1 MGDLLSAFGMVIN
14 GIRHLSP
21 KEAAEALK
29 LGAVLVD
36 VRPPL
41 QLMMKSF
48 DVEKIIYCSHT
59 DFKSGYSCIPKD
71 KPVILADAVG
81 LRSQECTKILIEN
94 GYSQVASMAGGIMDW
109 EHDGLPLL
117 KNPGSQL
124 NGPCMCQ
131 LRPPRTQKNNS

>member
-1 MGDLLSAFGMVIN
+1 MEDLLSGYGMMIK

-21 KEAAEALK
+21 GEAFEAIRS
-29 LGAVLVD
+29 GAVLID

-48 DVEKIIYCSHT
+48 DVERIICCAYT
-59 DFKSGYSCIPKD
+59 DFKRDFPCIPKD

-81 LRSQECTKILIEN
+81 LRSQECARILLDN
-94 GYSQVASMAGGIMDW
+94 GYSQVANMAGGIVDW

-124 NGPCMCQ
+124 NGPCLCM
-131 LRPPRTQKNNS
+131 LKPKKAN

>member
-1 MGDLLSAFGMVIN
+1 MEDLLSGYGMIIK

-21 KEAAEALK
+21 GEAFEAIRS
-29 LGAVLVD
+29 GAVLID

-48 DVEKIIYCSHT
+48 DVERIIYCAYT
-59 DFKSGYSCIPKD
+59 DFKHDFPRIPRD

-81 LRSQECTKILIEN
+81 LRSQECLKILLEN
-94 GYSQVASMAGGIMDW
+94 GYIQVANMAGGIMDW
-109 EHDGLPLL
+109 EHEGLPML

-131 LRPPRTQKNNS
+131 LRPPKAAGKK